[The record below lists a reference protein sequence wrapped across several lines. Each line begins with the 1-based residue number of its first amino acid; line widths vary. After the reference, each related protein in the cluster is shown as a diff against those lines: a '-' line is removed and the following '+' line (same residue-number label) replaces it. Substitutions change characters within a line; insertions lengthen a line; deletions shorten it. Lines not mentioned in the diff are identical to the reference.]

1 MDSTENVV
9 GFNVPVPTIPPTFD
23 DSSVVTVDD
32 NVAMRLREKIEG
44 ADEELESNG
53 FGPSNVALG
62 APHALPVWV
71 ECPSTPPF
79 ADDDCNA
86 HARAGIRKS

>member
-1 MDSTENVV
+1 MDLTENVV

-32 NVAMRLREKIEG
+32 NVAMCLREEIEG

-53 FGPSNVALG
+53 FGPSNVVLG
-62 APHALPVWV
+62 AMHALPVWV
-71 ECPSTPPF
+71 ECPSMPPF
-79 ADDDCNA
+79 TDDDCNA